1 MSDREEIKAKL
12 DIVEVI
18 REYIPVKSTGA
29 NFQALCPFHNEKSPS
44 FSISPDKQIWHCFGC
59 GRGGDVFSFIMEK
72 EGLTFIEALRLLA
85 TKAGVTLNN
94 DNPESRSKRNRLLDI
109 MELAGKYYA
118 HVLKSEA
125 GKKAKEY
132 LLARGL
138 KEATI
143 EDWGLGYS
151 PDSWSSLYEFLLAR
165 PKVGSKYSDEEI
177 AAAGLIIKREG
188 SLNSGRQY
196 YDRFRD
202 RIMFPIADVNNNL
215 VAFTARVNPEKEK
228 TEKMGKYINS
238 PQTEIY
244 DKSRILFGLNRA
256 KDAIKKADL
265 VILVEGQMDVIA
277 CYNHNVKNVIATS
290 GTALTTE
297 QVTLIKRFTKNI
309 ALAFDMDEAGQ
320 NAADRGIKEAL
331 AQGLNIKV
339 ITLPYGKDP
348 DECLKRD
355 PDAFRQAVENAQPM
369 LAYYFQKAS
378 AGLDLNSLENKRQV
392 RDKMFT
398 MIALVP
404 DKSEQGYWLK
414 RIGEELDLSEGDL
427 REDFN
432 KFQNSNT
439 LKQYRMKAE
448 SGYIKASFGDV
459 KLTINKERALATESN
474 PATREDLMSEL
485 FLALIIRL
493 PELIGCGLERLDP
506 AQTRPEENSRF
517 YKNLIIY
524 YNKANSLDYNHF
536 RAYLES
542 EAPEFVPKLEKL
554 VLVGEKEF
562 YGHTYEQA
570 RDEVIKIAIELRRA
584 DYQRRI
590 HQLEKALMTTEKAA
604 GGQGDPLE
612 VERIMLELKQVT
624 EELNKLI

>member
-1 MSDREEIKAKL
+1 MSDREEVKAKL

-18 REYIPVKSTGA
+18 REYIPVKAAGA

-85 TKAGVTLNN
+85 AKAGVTLNN
-94 DNPESRSKRNRLLDI
+94 DNPETRSKRNRLLDI

-118 HVLKSEA
+118 HVLKSPS
-125 GKKAKEY
+125 GQKAKEY

-143 EDWGLGYS
+143 DDWNLGYS
-151 PDSWSSLYEFLLAR
+151 PDSWSSLYEFLLTR
-165 PKVGSKYSDEEI
+165 PKVGNKYTDEEI
-177 AAAGLIIKREG
+177 AAAGLIIRREG
-188 SLNSGRQY
+188 SLSSGRQY

-202 RIMFPIADVNNNL
+202 RIMFPISDVNNNL
-215 VAFTARVNPEKEK
+215 VAFTARINPEKEK

-256 KDAIKKADL
+256 KEAIKKADL
-265 VILVEGQMDVIA
+265 AILVEGQMDLIA
-277 CYNHNVKNVIATS
+277 CYNHNVKNVIASS

-348 DECLKRD
+348 DECLQRD

-392 RDKMFT
+392 RDKMFV

-414 RIGEELDLSEGDL
+414 RLSEELDLAEGDL

-432 KFQNSNT
+432 KFQLESAPKT
-439 LKQYRMKAE
+439 PRYRQTETSSPA
-448 SGYIKASFGDV
+448 
-459 KLTINKERALATESN
+459 ATQAT
-474 PATREDLMSEL
+474 PVTDAAPTTREELMSEL

-493 PELIGCGLERLDP
+493 PELISCGLERLDP
-506 AQTRPEENSRF
+506 EQARPEENSRF

-524 YNKANSLDYNHF
+524 YNKAASLDYDHF

-562 YGHTYEQA
+562 YGHSPAEA
-570 RDEVIKIAIELRRA
+570 REELIKIAVELRRA

-590 HQLEKALMTTEKAA
+590 RQLEKSLAAAEKAA
-604 GGQGDPLE
+604 GGEGDQLA

-624 EELNKLI
+624 DELNKLN

>member
-1 MSDREEIKAKL
+1 MSDREEVKAKL

-18 REYIPVKSTGA
+18 REYIPVKSAGA

-85 TKAGVTLNN
+85 AKAGVTLNN

-118 HVLKSEA
+118 HVLKSPA
-125 GKKAKEY
+125 GQKAKEY

-165 PKVGSKYSDEEI
+165 PKIGHKYTDEEI

-238 PQTEIY
+238 PQTGIY

-265 VILVEGQMDVIA
+265 AILVEGQMDVIA

-348 DECLKRD
+348 DECLKRN

-378 AGLDLNSLENKRQV
+378 TGLDLNSLENKRQV

-432 KFQNSNT
+432 KFQSSN
-439 LKQYRMKAE
+439 A
-448 SGYIKASFGDV
+448 SKASHYRQEETPV
-459 KLTINKERALATESN
+459 NSAPVMENKS
-474 PATREDLMSEL
+474 ATREELMSEL

-506 AQTRPEENSRF
+506 AQAQPEENSRF

-524 YNKANSLDYNHF
+524 YNKATSLDYDHF

-542 EAPEFVPKLEKL
+542 EVPEFVPKLEKL

-562 YGHTYEQA
+562 YGHTPEQA
-570 RDEVIKIAIELRRA
+570 RDEVIKIAVELRRA
-584 DYQRRI
+584 DYKKRI
-590 HQLEKALMTTEKAA
+590 HQLEKALMAAEKST

-612 VERIMLELKQVT
+612 VERIMVELKQVT
-624 EELNKLI
+624 DELNKLN

>member
-1 MSDREEIKAKL
+1 MSDREEVKAKL

-18 REYIPVKSTGA
+18 REYIPVKATGA

-85 TKAGVTLNN
+85 AKAGVTLNN
-94 DNPESRSKRNRLLDI
+94 DNPETRSKRNRLLDI

-118 HVLKSEA
+118 HILKSPA
-125 GKKAKEY
+125 GQKAKEY

-138 KEATI
+138 KEVTI
-143 EDWGLGYS
+143 EDWNLGYS
-151 PDSWSSLYEFLLAR
+151 PDSWSSLYEFLLTR
-165 PKVGSKYSDEEI
+165 PKVGSKYTDEEI
-177 AAAGLIIKREG
+177 AAAGLIIRREG
-188 SLNSGRQY
+188 SLSSGRQY

-202 RIMFPIADVNNNL
+202 RIMFPISDVNNNK
-215 VAFTARVNPEKEK
+215 VAFTARINPEKEK

-256 KDAIKKADL
+256 KEAIKKADL
-265 VILVEGQMDVIA
+265 AILVEGQMDVIS
-277 CYNHNVKNVIATS
+277 CFNHNVKNVIASS
-290 GTALTTE
+290 GTALTVE

-378 AGLDLNSLENKRQV
+378 AGLDLNSLENKRLV
-392 RDKMFT
+392 RDKMFV

-414 RIGEELDLSEGDL
+414 RLGEELDLSESDL

-432 KFQNSNT
+432 KLQTASAP
-439 LKQYRMKAE
+439 KISSYRSGEEQADKKAPVV
-448 SGYIKASFGDV
+448 ASAPV
-459 KLTINKERALATESN
+459 
-474 PATREDLMSEL
+474 TREELMSEL
-485 FLALIIRL
+485 FLSLIIRF
-493 PELIGCGLERLDP
+493 PEFISCGLERLDP
-506 AQTRPEENSRF
+506 EQACPEENAGF

-524 YNKANSLDYNHF
+524 YNKAASLDYDHF
-536 RAYLES
+536 RAYLE
-542 EAPEFVPKLEKL
+542 ENEPDFVSKLEKL

-562 YGHTYEQA
+562 YGHTPEQA
-570 RDEVIKIAIELRRA
+570 RDEIIKIAVELRRA

-590 HQLEKALMTTEKAA
+590 RQLEKALAATEKSS

-612 VERIMLELKQVT
+612 VEKIMMELKRVT
-624 EELNKLI
+624 EELNKLN